1 MPRIAWCAVLLV
13 VLVVVGSLAVQRPHV
28 DFGDDYALYLR
39 QARSLLDG
47 DIDRVISDNAFL
59 VNAKGEATSEFTP
72 TAYPWV
78 TSLLMAPAVRAF
90 GPTAWDNLKLAEVA
104 VLAAW
109 AVVFLVFA
117 RRRVGLLAATLVA
130 ATVALSPWYL
140 RYTNSI
146 LSELPY
152 MLVATALLVGFDR
165 VGRLHDPL
173 RLPWNAAWMIGALGT
188 LAFNTRREGLAV
200 VPALLAWQAV
210 AAWRQRPER
219 ARITAVAARPYIALV
234 GTGALFHLL
243 LPATIFPR
251 YGGSGIGTSIR
262 HLAGPYRREFARLLG
277 IGVAPT
283 VLVAVILVL
292 AVVGVV
298 SRWREGH
305 DVPHAVFVAASTVL
319 AAGHRAVNTR
329 YLMLA
334 VPFVLLFAVHGWR
347 WIVDRLPPLRGTKW
361 HRWVVVAPLALLAV
375 HSLYASADAARDARA
390 FRNDGLTL
398 LGPGTAEEDAGFE
411 AVMRYTRGDDVVAFF
426 KGRLM
431 SHITDRRALQTID
444 PEVILRDADWYLQRH
459 DMFASPDGS
468 FSPFLGVPQFTPDQ
482 AAELGLVE
490 VWRNDRWVL
499 WRIPHQEPTAP

>member
-1 MPRIAWCAVLLV
+1 GRFPGAAKVAGYTRRVFRRLLSAASRVPRIAWCAVLLV

-234 GTGALFHLL
+234 GAGALFHLL

-277 IGVAPT
+277 IGVA
-283 VLVAVILVL
+283 
-292 AVVGVV
+292 
-298 SRWREGH
+298 
-305 DVPHAVFVAASTVL
+305 
-319 AAGHRAVNTR
+319 
-329 YLMLA
+329 
-334 VPFVLLFAVHGWR
+334 
-347 WIVDRLPPLRGTKW
+347 
-361 HRWVVVAPLALLAV
+361 
-375 HSLYASADAARDARA
+375 
-390 FRNDGLTL
+390 
-398 LGPGTAEEDAGFE
+398 
-411 AVMRYTRGDDVVAFF
+411 
-426 KGRLM
+426 
-431 SHITDRRALQTID
+431 
-444 PEVILRDADWYLQRH
+444 
-459 DMFASPDGS
+459 
-468 FSPFLGVPQFTPDQ
+468 
-482 AAELGLVE
+482 
-490 VWRNDRWVL
+490 
-499 WRIPHQEPTAP
+499 